1 MGLELGPELGLELGP
16 ELRLKLGLRLGLGL
30 RLKLGLRLGLRLG
43 LGLRWGLGLG
53 LCVRSTRWS
62 FTVEPDGEV
71 RQWEE
76 AVRQQLWDAGVAP
89 GVAAERQLASQ
100 R

>member
-30 RLKLGLRLGLRLG
+30 RLKLGLRLG

-76 AVRQQLWDAGVAP
+76 AVRQQLRDAGVAP
-89 GVAAERQLASQ
+89 GVAAEGQLASQ